1 MFSRNY
7 RRTNRRSVMSPFI
20 PSGESTGCR
29 PAAGTC
35 VVGATVREAEV
46 LEVSGASGDA
56 RRTPLLRRSMDHARM
71 IDARAAALRSRVE
84 ELAKASFHKD
94 DSLASK
100 TRSHLSVPAQTKVRG
115 LEHGTIVARAC
126 TRRAPGVLLTNSAA
140 RE

>member
-1 MFSRNY
+1 
-7 RRTNRRSVMSPFI
+7 MSPQ
-20 PSGESTGCR
+20 
-29 PAAGTC
+29 AAGRLQEPGF
-35 VVGATVREAEV
+35 VGATVREAEV
-46 LEVSGASGDA
+46 LEVSGAGGDA

-126 TRRAPGVLLTNSAA
+126 TRRAPGVLPTNSAA

>member
-115 LEHGTIVARAC
+115 LSTA
-126 TRRAPGVLLTNSAA
+126 LL
-140 RE
+140 

>member
-1 MFSRNY
+1 M
-7 RRTNRRSVMSPFI
+7 
-20 PSGESTGCR
+20 
-29 PAAGTC
+29 
-35 VVGATVREAEV
+35 
-46 LEVSGASGDA
+46 SGAGGDA

-126 TRRAPGVLLTNSAA
+126 TRRAPGVLPTNSAA

>member
-1 MFSRNY
+1 MPIVCMPIARMEAID
-7 RRTNRRSVMSPFI
+7 R
-20 PSGESTGCR
+20 
-29 PAAGTC
+29 A
-35 VVGATVREAEV
+35 REA
-46 LEVSGASGDA
+46 LAGA
-56 RRTPLLRRSMDHARM
+56 RECM

-115 LEHGTIVARAC
+115 LEHGTIVARAR
-126 TRRAPGVLLTNSAA
+126 TRRAPGVLPTNSAA